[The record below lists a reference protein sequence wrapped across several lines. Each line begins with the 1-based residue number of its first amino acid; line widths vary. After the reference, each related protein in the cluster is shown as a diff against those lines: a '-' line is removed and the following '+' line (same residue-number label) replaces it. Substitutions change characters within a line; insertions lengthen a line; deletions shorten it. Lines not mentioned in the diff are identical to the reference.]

1 MIVLDGTALTCAEV
15 AAIGR
20 RLAPVEIGE
29 EGRARASAA
38 AIAARA
44 AAEDAVA
51 SGGAVYGRTTGVGYN
66 RGIEVAADDQRLSG
80 LRLLRSH
87 AAGAGPPL
95 APEVGLAMLAVRANQ
110 LAAGGSGVD
119 PGVLD
124 VLAECV
130 NRGFRPPAVRY
141 GAIGTGDL
149 TTLAAAGLCLL
160 GERDWLAPESGHAA
174 SARPT
179 GAEPTEAQPR
189 FALDPADVLAF
200 MSSNATTLAEAAI
213 ACADL
218 TGLLA
223 SSTVIAALSHVAAGA
238 SAEPY
243 AEAVQLAR
251 PHPGQILLGRE
262 MRRLL
267 AGQSGISARVQDP
280 YGFRAL
286 PQVHGAAIDAA
297 GHAEQVVARELN
309 AAAENPLIDVAG
321 HRIWHNGNFHT
332 AYLALALDAARAAV
346 FQTAALSAARLG
358 ALLDDRVTG
367 LATFLAMDVAPSS
380 GLMMVEYA
388 AHSALADISR
398 LAAPAVLGGAVLSVG
413 AEEHAGFGTQAAW
426 SATDTVRA
434 FRVVL
439 ACELVA
445 AVRALRLR
453 DLRPRSAVLA
463 QAFDLADAALPVSM
477 ADRPPD
483 DDLAAAGRLLA
494 GLADPGALP
503 G

>member
-1 MIVLDGTALTCAEV
+1 MIVLDGTSLTCAEV
-15 AAIGR
+15 AVIGR

-29 EGRARASAA
+29 EGRVKAGAA
-38 AIAARA
+38 AALARA
-44 AAEDAVA
+44 AAERAVEA
-51 SGGAVYGRTTGVGYN
+51 GGAVYGRTTGVGYN
-66 RGIEVAADDQRLSG
+66 RGVEVTVDDQQSSG

-87 AAGAGPPL
+87 SAGAGPPL
-95 APEVGLAMLAVRANQ
+95 EPEVGLAMLAVRANQ
-110 LAAGGSGVD
+110 IAAGGSGVD
-119 PGVLD
+119 PGVLG
-124 VLAECV
+124 VLADCV
-130 NRGFRPPAVRY
+130 NRGFRPPALRY

-149 TTLAAAGLCLL
+149 TALAATGLCLL
-160 GERDWLAPESGHAA
+160 GERDWLPPDGGGPAGS
-174 SARPT
+174 
-179 GAEPTEAQPR
+179 QPR
-189 FALDPADVLAF
+189 FGLDPADVLAF
-200 MSSNATTLAEAAI
+200 MSSNAATLAEAAI

-223 SSTVIAALSHVAAGA
+223 SGTVIAALSNVAAGA

-251 PHPGQILLGRE
+251 GHPGQVEVGRD

-267 AGQSGISARVQDP
+267 AGQAGSARVQDP

-286 PQVHGAAIDAA
+286 TQVHGAAVDAV
-297 GHAEQVVARELN
+297 GHADQVVARELN

-321 HRIWHNGNFHT
+321 QRIWHNGNFHT

-346 FQTAALSAARLG
+346 FQTASLSAARLG

-380 GLMMVEYA
+380 GLMIVEYA

-453 DLRPRSAVLA
+453 NLRPASAVLA

-483 DDLAAAGRLLA
+483 DDLAAAGQLLA
-494 GLADPGALP
+494 GLADPAAFP

>member
-1 MIVLDGTALTCAEV
+1 MIVLDGTSLTCAEV

-20 RLAPVEIGE
+20 RLAKVEIGE
-29 EGRARASAA
+29 EGSVRAGGAA
-38 AIAARA
+38 ALARA
-44 AAEDAVA
+44 AAERAVEA
-51 SGGAVYGRTTGVGYN
+51 GEAVYGRTTGVGYN
-66 RGIEVAADDQRLSG
+66 RRVEVTVDDQQSSG

-95 APEVGLAMLAVRANQ
+95 EPEVGLAMLAVRANQ
-110 LAAGGSGVD
+110 IAAGGSGVD
-119 PGVLD
+119 PGVLG
-124 VLAECV
+124 VLADCV
-130 NRGFRPPAVRY
+130 NRGFRPPALRY

-149 TTLAAAGLCLL
+149 TALAAAALCLL
-160 GERDWLAPESGHAA
+160 GERDWLPPDG
-174 SARPT
+174 
-179 GAEPTEAQPR
+179 GEPDGDQPR
-189 FALDPADVLAF
+189 FGLDPADVLAF
-200 MSSNATTLAEAAI
+200 MSSNAATLAEAAI

-218 TGLLA
+218 TGLLEGC
-223 SSTVIAALSHVAAGA
+223 TVIAALSHVAAGA

-251 PHPGQILLGRE
+251 PHPGQVEVGRD

-267 AGQSGISARVQDP
+267 AGQSRSARVQDP

-286 PQVHGAAIDAA
+286 TQVHGAAVDAV
-297 GHAEQVVARELN
+297 GHADQVVARELN
-309 AAAENPLIDVAG
+309 AAAENPLIDVKG
-321 HRIWHNGNFHT
+321 QRIWHNGNFHT

-346 FQTAALSAARLG
+346 FQTASLSAARLG

-453 DLRPRSAVLA
+453 DLRPASAVLA

-483 DDLAAAGRLLA
+483 EDLAAAGRLLA
-494 GLADPGALP
+494 GLADPAAFP

>member
-1 MIVLDGTALTCAEV
+1 MIVLDGTSLTCAEV

-20 RLAPVEIGE
+20 RLAPVGIGE
-29 EGRARASAA
+29 GGRG
-38 AIAARA
+38 RA
-44 AAEDAVA
+44 AAAAVA
-51 SGGAVYGRTTGVGYN
+51 ARSAAEQAVQSGGAVYGRTTGVGFN

-95 APEVGLAMLAVRANQ
+95 APETGLGMLAVRANQ
-110 LAAGGSGVD
+110 IAAGGSGVD
-119 PGVLD
+119 AGVLD
-124 VLAECV
+124 VLADCV
-130 NRGFRPPAVRY
+130 NRGFRPPALRY

-149 TTLAAAGLCLL
+149 TALAATGLCLL
-160 GERDWLAPESGHAA
+160 GERDWLVPESDELACDQ
-174 SARPT
+174 
-179 GAEPTEAQPR
+179 TEAAPPR
-189 FALDPADVLAF
+189 FALDPGDVLAF

-243 AEAVQLAR
+243 AEAVQAAR
-251 PHPGQILLGRE
+251 PHPGQIQVARE

-267 AGQSGISARVQDP
+267 AGQSQTSARVQDP

-286 PQVHGAAIDAA
+286 PQVHGAAVDAL
-297 GHAEQVVARELN
+297 GHAERVVACEMN
-309 AAAENPLIDVAG
+309 SAAENPLIDVA
-321 HRIWHNGNFHT
+321 RQRTWHNANFHT
-332 AYLALALDAARAAV
+332 AYLALALDSARAAV
-346 FQTAALSAARLG
+346 FQTAGLSAARIG

-426 SATDTVRA
+426 SATETVRA

-453 DLRPRSAVLA
+453 DVRPRSAVLA
-463 QAFDLADAALPVSM
+463 QAFDVAHAVLPVSM

-483 DDLAAAGRLLA
+483 EDLIAASQLLA
-494 GLADPGALP
+494 GLADPAASAAEC
-503 G
+503 

>member
-1 MIVLDGTALTCAEV
+1 MIVLDGTSLTCAEV

-20 RLAPVEIGE
+20 GLAPVEIGD
-29 EGRARASAA
+29 EGRARAGAA
-38 AIAARA
+38 AADARL
-44 AAEDAVA
+44 AAEHAIKA
-51 SGGAVYGRTTGVGYN
+51 GGAVYGRTTGVGFN

-95 APEVGLAMLAVRANQ
+95 APEIALSMLAVRANQ
-110 LAAGGSGVD
+110 IAAGGSGVD

-130 NRGFRPPAVRY
+130 NRGFRPPAPRY

-149 TTLAAAGLCLL
+149 TALAVTGLCLL
-160 GERDWLAPESGHAA
+160 GEREWLAPESGETA
-174 SARPT
+174 
-179 GAEPTEAQPR
+179 GGQPR
-189 FALDPADVLAF
+189 FGLDPADVLAF
-200 MSSNATTLAEAAI
+200 MSSNAATLAEAAI
-213 ACADL
+213 SCADL
-218 TGLLA
+218 AVLLA
-223 SSTVIAALSHVAAGA
+223 SGTVIAALSHVAAGA
-238 SAEPY
+238 SAEAY

-251 PHPGQILLGRE
+251 PHPGQIQVGRDL
-262 MRRLL
+262 RRLL
-267 AGQSGISARVQDP
+267 ASDSGASARVQDP

-286 PQVHGAAIDAA
+286 PQVHGAAVDAVA
-297 GHAEQVVARELN
+297 HAEQVVARELN

-321 HRIWHNGNFHT
+321 KRIWHNANFHT
-332 AYLALALDAARAAV
+332 AYLALALDSARAAV
-346 FQTAALSAARLG
+346 FQTAGLSAARLG

-426 SATDTVRA
+426 SATETVRA

-445 AVRALRLR
+445 AVRALRIR
-453 DLRPRSAVLA
+453 DMRPRSAVLA
-463 QAFDLADAALPVSM
+463 QAFDVAHAVLPTSM

-483 DDLAAAGRLLA
+483 DDLAAASQLLA
-494 GLADPGALP
+494 GLADPAALP

>member
-1 MIVLDGTALTCAEV
+1 MIVLDGMSLTCAGV

-29 EGRARASAA
+29 EGRVRAGGAA
-38 AIAARA
+38 DLARA
-44 AAEDAVA
+44 AAERAVEA
-51 SGGAVYGRTTGVGYN
+51 GGAVYGRTTGVGYN
-66 RGIEVAADDQRLSG
+66 RRVGVTVDDQESSG

-95 APEVGLAMLAVRANQ
+95 EPEVGLAMLAVRANQ
-110 LAAGGSGVD
+110 IAAGGSGVD
-119 PGVLD
+119 PGVLG
-124 VLAECV
+124 VLADCV
-130 NRGFRPPAVRY
+130 NRGFRPPALRY

-149 TTLAAAGLCLL
+149 TALAAAALCLL
-160 GERDWLAPESGHAA
+160 GERDWLSPGGNG
-174 SARPT
+174 PD
-179 GAEPTEAQPR
+179 GNQPR
-189 FALDPADVLAF
+189 FGLDPADVLAF
-200 MSSNATTLAEAAI
+200 MSSNAATLAEAAI

-218 TGLLA
+218 TGLLE

-238 SAEPY
+238 SPEPY

-251 PHPGQILLGRE
+251 PHPGQVEVGRD

-267 AGQSGISARVQDP
+267 AGQSGSARVQDP

-286 PQVHGAAIDAA
+286 TQVHGAAVDAV
-297 GHAEQVVARELN
+297 GHADEVVARELN
-309 AAAENPLIDVAG
+309 AAAENPLIDVEG
-321 HRIWHNGNFHT
+321 QRIWHNGNFHT

-346 FQTAALSAARLG
+346 FQTASLSAARLG

-453 DLRPRSAVLA
+453 DLRPASAVLA

-483 DDLAAAGRLLA
+483 QDLAAAGRLLA
-494 GLADPGALP
+494 GLADPAAFP